1 MMNSCKRLTAHCLLS
16 WHKVPS
22 ALVGTAYAASE
33 VLAAPWPVGG
43 NGDRWHDSYN
53 FHPSSLRI
61 HIEQAFRMLVWG
73 WVFFLR
79 ALRVPFAKR
88 PGLVRACFRLH
99 NYCRDHAATGLA
111 PFGDDRVGGK
121 VIFSSN
127 DAGSAVQRSRRRAR
141 ERSVLRVWMTRLV
154 EEVGIFRPG
163 VAPMYWVYAFQ
174 NEHLMMSATPL
185 RPGRFQSQVRSD
197 PYVTKKRQQRS
208 TLFSAT
214 NLGAPTREKL
224 QDPLASKQRTLK
236 VDSTH

>member
-73 WVFFLR
+73 WVFFFR
-79 ALRVPFAKR
+79 PLRVPFAKR

-99 NYCRDHAATGLA
+99 NYCRDHAGHRLTPGVPPSPSCISLRLA
-111 PFGDDRVGGK
+111 PIDPRIRIWRLPLMPCCD
-121 VIFSSN
+121 
-127 DAGSAVQRSRRRAR
+127 DAGGGGGGGWGGRGG
-141 ERSVLRVWMTRLV
+141 E
-154 EEVGIFRPG
+154 PG
-163 VAPMYWVYAFQ
+163 VGADAVKR
-174 NEHLMMSATPL
+174 T
-185 RPGRFQSQVRSD
+185 
-197 PYVTKKRQQRS
+197 KRQ
-208 TLFSAT
+208 
-214 NLGAPTREKL
+214 RE
-224 QDPLASKQRTLK
+224 QTERT
-236 VDSTH
+236 